1 MKVYVGCSGFSYE
14 EWRGVFYPH
23 DLRREEFI
31 IYYSRFFNVLELNF
45 SFYSFPSKGTV
56 KSFLSRSKYLRF
68 SLKAHRIFTHIRHYK
83 SEDVKKILF
92 SIEPVLE
99 EDRFIAM
106 LFQFPES
113 FHRTQENLEYIRK
126 LSEDFRDIEKV
137 VEVRSKSFKSAD
149 FYRFLEENGFS
160 LVNSDAPKE
169 SKFLVGPWV
178 SIGNINYVRLH
189 GRDPQKPYDYLYS
202 LEELKKLKDR
212 IRKLGYKD
220 TYIFFNNTAKAQ
232 AVYNALQ
239 MKMLFGI
246 KVEIPKSLQGS
257 LRDKEWE

>member
-1 MKVYVGCSGFSYE
+1 
-14 EWRGVFYPH
+14 
-23 DLRREEFI
+23 
-31 IYYSRFFNVLELNF
+31 
-45 SFYSFPSKGTV
+45 
-56 KSFLSRSKYLRF
+56 
-68 SLKAHRIFTHIRHYK
+68 
-83 SEDVKKILF
+83 
-92 SIEPVLE
+92 
-99 EDRFIAM
+99 M

>member
-45 SFYSFPSKGTV
+45 SFYSFPGKGTV
-56 KSFLSRSKYLRF
+56 KSFLSRSKDLRF
-68 SLKAHRIFTHIRHYK
+68 SLKAHRIFTHTRHYK

-113 FHRTQENLEYIRK
+113 FHRTQENLEYIKK

-189 GRDPQKPYDYLYS
+189 GRDPQRPYDYLYS
-202 LEELKKLKDR
+202 LEELKKLKDK
-212 IRKLGYKD
+212 IRKLGYKN
-220 TYIFFNNTAKAQ
+220 TYVFFNNTAKAQ

-246 KVEIPKSLQGS
+246 KVEIPKGLQCS